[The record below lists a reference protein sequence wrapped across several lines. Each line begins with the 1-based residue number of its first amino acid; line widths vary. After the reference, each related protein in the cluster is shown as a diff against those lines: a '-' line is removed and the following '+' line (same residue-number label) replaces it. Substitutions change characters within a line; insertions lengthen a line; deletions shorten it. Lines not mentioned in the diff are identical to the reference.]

1 VGDVENFC
9 WHVLHTNCEMRGRDV
24 GRLLWDHRAELLKA
38 ALKAEKRGCISMD
51 GDGEEETE

>member
-1 VGDVENFC
+1 
-9 WHVLHTNCEMRGRDV
+9 MRGRDV